1 VTLKDLFRDIYEL
14 LKDTYNHWS
23 DAKAPQMGASLAYY
37 TVFSV
42 SPLLLI
48 SIAVAN
54 WVLGPEVAQDCFNNE
69 LTATV
74 GKPVADAIQSIL
86 IHAQGFRSGVLAT
99 IAAVI
104 TLLCGASGVF
114 GQLQESLNTIW
125 GVEPKPGRGLKGI
138 VRDRF
143 LSFTMVLGT
152 AFLLLVSLVIST
164 ALAALGHLIHPEAG
178 FFAAVWQVV
187 HGLISFGIITLLFAL
202 IYKVLPDATIGWR
215 DVWVGAALTAVL
227 FTVGKFLLGFYLARG
242 SVTSGYGA
250 AGSLVL
256 ILVWVYYSSQILL
269 FGAAFTRVYADRY
282 GSHVR
287 PTPNAVAVT
296 PEAQARQGRPRAQ
309 PIDQHQHA

>member
-1 VTLKDLFRDIYEL
+1 MLKKLSKDIYEL
-14 LKDTYNHWS
+14 LKATYNAWS
-23 DAKAPQMGASLAYY
+23 DAKASEMGGALAYY
-37 TVFSV
+37 TVFAV

-48 SIAVAN
+48 SIAVAT
-54 WVLGPEVAQDCFNNE
+54 WLLGPEAAQARFNEE

-86 IHAQGFRSGVLAT
+86 VHAQGFGSGVLAT
-99 IAAVI
+99 VI
-104 TLLCGASGVF
+104 GVVTLLFGASGVF

-125 GVEPKPGRGLKGI
+125 GVEPKPGRGIRGLI
-138 VRDRF
+138 RDRF

-164 ALAALGHLIHPEAG
+164 ALAALGHLLQPAPG
-178 FFAAVWQVV
+178 VGAWVWQVV
-187 HGLISFGIITLLFAL
+187 HALISFGIITLLFAL

-215 DVWVGAALTAVL
+215 DVWIGAVLTAAL
-227 FTVGKFLLGFYLARG
+227 FTIGKYLLGLYLARG

-309 PIDQHQHA
+309 PVGQHQPT